1 MPIIRP
7 KRLAR
12 DEDAVTSNRAMSS
25 ILERK
30 SARIAAAL
38 LSGALLHFTV
48 NLTPWWPAAWVAPV
62 PLLLASF
69 HASSRGETRWLCAI
83 ALLLGLSSN
92 FVYYTIFAASRSV
105 AQTREQQVYTH

>member
-1 MPIIRP
+1 
-7 KRLAR
+7 
-12 DEDAVTSNRAMSS
+12 MSS
-25 ILERK
+25 ILDRK

-48 NLTPWWPAAWVAPV
+48 NLTPWWPAAWFAPV

-83 ALLLGLSSN
+83 ALLLALSSN
-92 FVYYTIFAASRSV
+92 FGYYTILAGRLGAGV
-105 AQTREQQVYTH
+105 IVLLQVMQ

>member
-1 MPIIRP
+1 MPVSEP

-12 DEDAVTSNRAMSS
+12 DEDAVTSSRAMSS

-48 NLTPWWPAAWVAPV
+48 NLTPWWPAAWVAPI
-62 PLLLASF
+62 PLLVASF
-69 HASSRGETRWLCAI
+69 YASSRGETRWLCAI

-92 FVYYTIFAASRSV
+92 FVYYTVSPGAS
-105 AQTREQQVYTH
+105 AQG